1 MTSLRQDL
9 EKEQANSKFEE
20 RYSRQ
25 ILFRGIGAEG
35 QRRLTAGRIA
45 IVGCGATGSALAQ
58 LLGRA
63 GVGKLRIIDRDYVEA
78 SNLQRQS
85 LFDEADA
92 SESTPKAIAAARKI
106 AGFNSEVEVEAR
118 VVVLEV
124 V

>member
-1 MTSLRQDL
+1 MEKDRQ
-9 EKEQANSKFEE
+9 KFEE

-25 ILFRGIGAEG
+25 ILFGGIGVVG
-35 QRRLTAGRIA
+35 QRRLVAGRVA
-45 IVGCGATGSALAQ
+45 IVGCGATGSALAS
-58 LLGRA
+58 LLARA

-106 AGFNSEVEVEAR
+106 AGFN
-118 VVVLEV
+118 
-124 V
+124 